1 MEQHDIRKTLEE
13 VSLFLSVID
22 ENADNILQQLS
33 LRTEQKPFC
42 EDDIAFLSRLEEDA
56 EEIKKALKVIKDHT
70 DKIASISF

>member
-1 MEQHDIRKTLEE
+1 MDQHDIRKTLEE
-13 VSLFLSVID
+13 VALFLSVID

-33 LRTEQKPFC
+33 LKTEQKPLK
-42 EDDIAFLSRLEEDA
+42 EGDIAFFSCLEEDA

>member
-1 MEQHDIRKTLEE
+1 MDQHDIRKTLEE

>member
-13 VSLFLSVID
+13 VALFLSVID

-33 LRTEQKPFC
+33 LRNEQKPPC
-42 EDDIAFLSRLEEDA
+42 EDDIAFLSRLEEDT